1 VSKKKSY
8 MDMDNILSEGVWEVL
23 LHTIVPQS
31 LVKKYKQKSDAK
43 IKKLEKEIE
52 FLAKQQDD
60 AQERMFKA
68 LEKRTG
74 KKIKRQ
80 SAKDTI
86 ADYYKKRR
94 K

>member
-1 VSKKKSY
+1 MSKKKSY

-52 FLAKQQDD
+52 VLAKKQDD
-60 AQERMFKA
+60 AQENMQ
-68 LEKRTG
+68 
-74 KKIKRQ
+74 KIQYQIIIKNEEN
-80 SAKDTI
+80 S
-86 ADYYKKRR
+86 
-94 K
+94 

>member
-1 VSKKKSY
+1 

-52 FLAKQQDD
+52 VLAKKQDD
-60 AQERMFKA
+60 AQENMIKA

-86 ADYYKKRR
+86 SDYYKKRG